1 MVRSSVNQS
10 SRPASVS
17 GDGTFRTPGQGGG
30 AAHPVGIRLAVLPNP
45 GVVRDCPRAE
55 THTF

>member
-17 GDGTFRTPGQGGG
+17 GDGTFRTPGGGG
-30 AAHPVGIRLAVLPNP
+30 AHPIGIGLAVLPNP